1 MQDSS
6 RLGQH
11 YQRYNTL
18 NTDESNK
25 YQFTSN
31 DYTNVFSN
39 NTNQQLSIQQEPNA
53 VYDKNEHYLIVSSE
67 DRDVSAYP
75 SSSNFVLNL
84 DKEYRNITCIELIQA
99 IVPDK
104 NNITSEPYLLLKINE
119 LENTM
124 DSCNKQISESFAIL
138 QICNPTVAGT
148 FLQMDKRIYENVILN
163 YQIPKANLAKLS
175 IKITDSQGNIFEF
188 GGSGT
193 TTKDYQCLF
202 VFRITTLDTSR
213 KSLNNRTVY

>member
-138 QICNPTVAGT
+138 QICNPTVTGS

>member
-1 MQDSS
+1 MQQSS

-11 YQRYNTL
+11 YDRYSNL

-25 YQFTSN
+25 YQYKTN
-31 DYTNVFSN
+31 DYVNVFSN
-39 NTNQQLSIQQEPNA
+39 NFNEQLSIKQEPNIT
-53 VYDKNEHYLIVSSE
+53 YEKIEHYLVISSE
-67 DRDVSAYP
+67 DRDVSIYP

-84 DKEYRNITCIELIQA
+84 DQEYRNIITVELIQA

-124 DSCNKQISESFAIL
+124 NSNNKQIYESFAIL
-138 QICNPTVAGT
+138 QICNPTVPGS
-148 FLQMDKRIYENVILN
+148 FLQMDKRIFENVILN
-163 YQIPKANLAKLS
+163 YQTPKANLSKLS

-188 GGSGT
+188 GGNGT
-193 TTKDYQCLF
+193 TTKDFQCLF
-202 VFRITTLDTSR
+202 VFKITTLDTNR
-213 KSLNNRTVY
+213 QSLNTRNIY

>member
-11 YQRYNTL
+11 YQRYNIL

-25 YQFTSN
+25 FQYSSN

-39 NTNQQLSIQQEPNA
+39 NSNQQLSIQQEPNT
-53 VYDKNEHYLIVSSE
+53 VYDKNEHYLVVSSE
-67 DRDVSAYP
+67 DRDVATYP

-84 DKEYRNITCIELIQA
+84 DQEYRNITCIELIQA

-104 NNITSEPYLLLKINE
+104 NSITSEPYLLLKINE

-138 QICNPTVAGT
+138 QICNPPVPGT

-163 YQIPKANLAKLS
+163 YQIPKANLSKLT
-175 IKITDSQGNIFEF
+175 IKITDSQGNVFDF

-193 TTKDYQCLF
+193 TTKAYQCLF
-202 VFRITTLDTSR
+202 VFKITTLDTTR
-213 KSLNNRTVY
+213 KPLNNRTVY

>member
-39 NTNQQLSIQQEPNA
+39 NSNQQLSIQQEPNA

-84 DKEYRNITCIELIQA
+84 DKEYKNITCIELIQA

-175 IKITDSQGNIFEF
+175 IKITDSQGNIFDF

>member
-39 NTNQQLSIQQEPNA
+39 NSNQQLSIQQEPNA

-175 IKITDSQGNIFEF
+175 IKITDSQGNIFDF
-188 GGSGT
+188 GGDGT
-193 TTKDYQCLF
+193 NAKAYQCLF